1 MSFWLTSAYFGL
13 LLAYFGL
20 LRLTSPKSQQPARGI
35 HIGLRRTCSLPKNM
49 KEKSLLVS
57 ASLNSKEPM
66 IRESGLC
73 DARVLVF
80 SHRSPSFLIVNGG
93 SRRACERRPRRADS
107 PWGKRGGVL
116 IP

>member
-66 IRESGLC
+66 ISEFPSRGFQDDKVKSNGDL
-73 DARVLVF
+73 RKVVLKFCSRMV
-80 SHRSPSFLIVNGG
+80 RSIF
-93 SRRACERRPRRADS
+93 A
-107 PWGKRGGVL
+107 
-116 IP
+116 